1 MKGKRI
7 LIILMVL
14 LSGITLIGCTSSNKS
29 SDLEAQLQEKTA
41 LINQL
46 TAENEALAAEVAEL
60 QSALT
65 SQQQNSLLMTA
76 LTVVGLLENQDME
89 ALASYVH
96 PVAGVRFSPYTYVD
110 LQNDLVFSAQ
120 QIETLLQSTQTYN
133 WGSFDGS
140 GDPIVFTFSDYYDRF
155 IYDQD
160 FANPHMIGNNVE
172 IGTSSM
178 INNISQA
185 YPNGMFVEFH
195 FTGFDPQYMGM
206 DWRSLRLIFEDVNG
220 SWHLVGIVHDEWT
233 T

>member
-1 MKGKRI
+1 MKGKGI
-7 LIILMVL
+7 LVILMVL
-14 LSGITLIGCTSSNKS
+14 LAGIILIGCTSSNNS

-46 TAENEALAAEVAEL
+46 TAENEALSAEVAEL
-60 QSALT
+60 QLILT

-89 ALASYVH
+89 GLASYIH
-96 PVAGVRFSPYTYVD
+96 PVEGVRFSPYTYVD
-110 LQNDLVFSAQ
+110 LQADLVFSAQ

-133 WGSFDGS
+133 WGSFDGT

-160 FANPHMIGNNVE
+160 FANPHLIGNNVE

-178 INNISQA
+178 INNIIQA

-206 DWRSLRLIFEDVNG
+206 DWRSLRLVFEDVNG